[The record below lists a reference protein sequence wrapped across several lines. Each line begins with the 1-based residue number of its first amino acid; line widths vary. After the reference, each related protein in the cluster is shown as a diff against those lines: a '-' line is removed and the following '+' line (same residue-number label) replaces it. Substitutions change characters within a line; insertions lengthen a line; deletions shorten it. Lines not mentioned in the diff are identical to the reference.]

1 MHLFTC
7 IHVKF
12 SLYFLTNT
20 FLSLSLSPTSKKVVY
35 AEILDSLRYTRP
47 VTKQTLNTV
56 LHHLNSLPPGS
67 LRSLTLSLSFF
78 DMNEGRKQFP
88 LFLHRSTSLKL
99 VRFGDVYLWIEP
111 IASNNAHDTEA
122 SATATTAPT
131 SLKDSS
137 GAAAAATSGGGEEDS
152 VDARLGHFTIPYWLI
167 LTHQMQEDTVT
178 ALLYSYSLPHAEK
191 TPIFKQVFVCERFF
205 VLLVVRIF
213 LACMCARSCD
223 ISSARVLAY
232 RLRYGAL
239 IFVCT

>member
-1 MHLFTC
+1 
-7 IHVKF
+7 
-12 SLYFLTNT
+12 
-20 FLSLSLSPTSKKVVY
+20 
-35 AEILDSLRYTRP
+35 
-47 VTKQTLNTV
+47 
-56 LHHLNSLPPGS
+56 
-67 LRSLTLSLSFF
+67 
-78 DMNEGRKQFP
+78 MNEGRKQFP

-205 VLLVVRIF
+205 VLLFVRIF

-232 RLRYGAL
+232 RLPYGAL
-239 IFVCT
+239 IFCLYLILCVHVSLMCIFLFACMCACSCTYRERVRAYHMHFCALLFCIDMYICLSLN